1 MPIRARAARY
11 RHLLLHRVTQR
22 VERLTRVSPLFLEEK
37 ETFACYG
44 STVKGP
50 VLTNCLLTTRYR
62 AISSSPRTHSAM
74 SLCNVDG

>member
-22 VERLTRVSPLFLEEK
+22 STRVSSLFLEEK

-44 STVKGP
+44 STMKGP
-50 VLTNCLLTTRYR
+50 ALTNCLLTTRYR

-74 SLCNVDG
+74 SPCNVDG